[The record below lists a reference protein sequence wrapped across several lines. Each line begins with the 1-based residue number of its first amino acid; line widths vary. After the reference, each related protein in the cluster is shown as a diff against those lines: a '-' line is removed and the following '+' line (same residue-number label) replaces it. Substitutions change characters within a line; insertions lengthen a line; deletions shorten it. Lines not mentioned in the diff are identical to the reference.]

1 MQIPFFNTQKET
13 NNLIVSIAIDTSGL
27 SVVAIKKSDATWHLE
42 SATTQAL
49 TPSLSIEK
57 QISDVLSQWDKQQCA
72 VTLTLAQEAYHVV
85 QTDKPDVPEN
95 DIIEALPWLLGDVV
109 PFDASN
115 IVLDYV
121 DYPVKQRSGNQKIDV
136 FAANKAQLSSLV
148 GTIEKHKSKHLKHI
162 HVKEVLVSDMLPDD
176 DYARLIIVQEPSS
189 EPFIM
194 IVRAKHIWLAR
205 RLRGYL
211 PRLQEDTDLT
221 HVADSLGL
229 EIQRS
234 MDFYESQLKQPPIKE
249 ALFKTQF
256 DCAPV
261 IERLKP
267 FQPVHM
273 AEFIPELPLA
283 DVVSSQCH
291 FALASAFY
299 ATGDAE

>member
-72 VTLTLAQEAYHVV
+72 VTLTLAQETYHVV

-136 FAANKAQLSSLV
+136 FAASKAQLSSLV

-249 ALFKTQF
+249 VLFKTQF

>member
-249 ALFKTQF
+249 VLFKTQF

>member
-27 SVVAIKKSDATWHLE
+27 SIVAIKKSDASWHLE

-49 TPSLSIEK
+49 TSSSSIEK
-57 QISDVLSQWDKQQCA
+57 HIADVLSQWDKQQCA
-72 VTLTLAQEAYHVV
+72 VTLTLAQESYHVV
-85 QTDKPDVPEN
+85 QADKPDVPEG

-115 IVLDYV
+115 IILDYV

-136 FAANKAQLSSLV
+136 FAADKTQLSSLV
-148 GTIEKHKSKHLKHI
+148 GCIEKHKSTHLKYI

-176 DYARLIIVQEPSS
+176 DYARLVIVQEPSS

-211 PRLQEDTDLT
+211 PKLQEDTDLAQ
-221 HVADSLGL
+221 VADSLGL

-234 MDFYESQLKQPPIKE
+234 MDFYESELKQPPLKE
-249 ALFKTQF
+249 VLFKTQF

-273 AEFIPELPLA
+273 AEFIPVLPLA
-283 DVVSSQCH
+283 DVVSSHCH

>member
-136 FAANKAQLSSLV
+136 FAASKAQLSSLV

-249 ALFKTQF
+249 VLFKTQF